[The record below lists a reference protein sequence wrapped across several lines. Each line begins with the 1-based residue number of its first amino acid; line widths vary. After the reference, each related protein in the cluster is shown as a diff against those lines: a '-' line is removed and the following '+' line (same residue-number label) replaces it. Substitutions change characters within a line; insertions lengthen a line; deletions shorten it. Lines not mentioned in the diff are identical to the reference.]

1 MDYTGHGRRVG
12 SRLTFRSTWSNN
24 SEKSLNLF
32 LKSSRAIVDT
42 ELGPSDAS
50 EDGPYHCKKPT
61 LALEPS
67 EDPESDEK
75 REAIETLASAE
86 NLQPTEDRE
95 PVEAPEPT
103 ENLVS
108 AENLKP
114 TENLATAEDPE
125 PTENLA
131 AAENPEPAENFEN
144 LELTENFSHCIK
156 ASPIQVRLAIL
167 AQNRLMVASIQRRLF
182 QHGLNPGPIDGILGP
197 RTTTALQA
205 WHAARGEESSD
216 TLRRDM
222 LCLLLHGLPQ
232 L

>member
-1 MDYTGHGRRVG
+1 MDYTGYGRRVG
-12 SRLTFRSTWSNN
+12 NRLTFRSTWSNN

-67 EDPESDEK
+67 ENLEPDEK
-75 REAIETLASAE
+75 QEAIETLASAE
-86 NLQPTEDRE
+86 DPQPTEDRE

-103 ENLVS
+103 ENLLS
-108 AENLKP
+108 AEN
-114 TENLATAEDPE
+114 PE

-197 RTTTALQA
+197 RTTTALEA

-216 TLRRDM
+216 TLQRDM